1 MPIEEKK
8 QHGSLIFKK
17 KIGETAKK
25 VLDIGTGTGFL
36 SIMLAEMGY
45 EVVGLDIS
53 EEMLKRARN
62 KAVDRGVKVEF
73 KLGDAEDLPFDAGSF
88 DAVVN
93 RAVLWT
99 LPDPKK
105 RLLSGNVS

>member
-53 EEMLKRARN
+53 E
-62 KAVDRGVKVEF
+62 
-73 KLGDAEDLPFDAGSF
+73 
-88 DAVVN
+88 
-93 RAVLWT
+93 
-99 LPDPKK
+99 
-105 RLLSGNVS
+105 